1 MRMTIVTSTSFSS
14 RQKFLSITSSIAYE
28 LMKKNGEEQ
37 EEAVEKNNPT
47 TVLYSPNRAAIGQKC
62 AYFVK
67 SNEGV
72 SKYKNA
78 IILSC

>member
-1 MRMTIVTSTSFSS
+1 
-14 RQKFLSITSSIAYE
+14 
-28 LMKKNGEEQ
+28 MKKNGEEQ